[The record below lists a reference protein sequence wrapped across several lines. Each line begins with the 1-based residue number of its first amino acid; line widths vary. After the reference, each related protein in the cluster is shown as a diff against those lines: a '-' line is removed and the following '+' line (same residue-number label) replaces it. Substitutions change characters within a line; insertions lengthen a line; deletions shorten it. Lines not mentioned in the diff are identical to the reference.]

1 MRAVFADSS
10 YWIALLNPRDGL
22 HRKAKFL
29 AESLGR
35 TWIVTSEMVFTELLN
50 DYSRRGGAL
59 RTVAVRLIQLLRQ
72 NPNVSI
78 IPQSSL
84 QFQDALSFYADR
96 GDKTW
101 GLTDCS
107 SFRIMNR
114 EGLTQAL
121 TYDHDFEQAG
131 FRALLRDPN

>member
-1 MRAVFADSS
+1 MVFA
-10 YWIALLNPRDGL
+10 
-22 HRKAKFL
+22 
-29 AESLGR
+29 
-35 TWIVTSEMVFTELLN
+35 ELLN
-50 DYSRRGGAL
+50 DYSRRGEAL
-59 RTVAVRLIQLLRQ
+59 RLAAVRLVQRLRQ
-72 NPNVSI
+72 NPGVSI

-84 QFQDALSFYADR
+84 QFQDALSLYAER

-114 EGLTQAL
+114 EGLTQVL

-131 FRALLRDPN
+131 FQALLRDSN

>member
-1 MRAVFADSS
+1 MRAVFADAS
-10 YWIALLNPRDGL
+10 YWIALLNPRDAL
-22 HRKAKFL
+22 HNRAKLL

-35 TWIVTSEMVFTELLN
+35 TWIVTSEMVFIELLN
-50 DYSRRGGAL
+50 DHSRRGGAL
-59 RTVAVRLIQLLRQ
+59 RSAAVRLIQRLRQ

-78 IPQSSL
+78 VPQSSL
-84 QFQDALSFYADR
+84 QFQDALLLYAER
-96 GDKTW
+96 GDKAW

-107 SFRIMNR
+107 SFRIMHR

-131 FRALLRDPN
+131 FRALLRDSS